1 MIGDLAGA
9 AGGLSA
15 GELTSG
21 SKAQAKLAENFDT
34 FLILLTTQL
43 RNQDPLDPMDSA
55 QFTQQLVQFSQ
66 VEQAI
71 LSNQNLET
79 LIADV
84 RMGQN
89 ASLLGYLGRD
99 IEALG
104 KTAML
109 TEDGARW
116 NYHLPVSATQSDYT
130 VLDSDGRAVAFGR
143 AERTAGLHAFPWDGL
158 NSAGQKLP
166 DGPYTLVVTA
176 RDRDDNPIA
185 VTTTVTGRVTAIET
199 GEGRSFLATGE
210 VLFDIDEILGV
221 KTPGNP
227 I

>member
-9 AGGLSA
+9 AGA
-15 GELTSG
+15 EAATSG
-21 SKAQAKLAENFDT
+21 DKAQAKLAENFDT
-34 FLILLTTQL
+34 FLVLLTTQL

-71 LSNQNLET
+71 LSNKNLET

-99 IEALG
+99 IEAEG

-109 TEDGARW
+109 TQDGAHW
-116 NYHLPVSATQSDYT
+116 NYYLPVSATRSDYA
-130 VLDSDGRAVAFGR
+130 VLDADGRAVAVGK
-143 AERTAGLHAFPWDGL
+143 AERASGLHAFPWDGKD
-158 NSAGQKLP
+158 STGQMLP
-166 DGPYTLVVTA
+166 EGPYTLVISA
-176 RDRDDNPIA
+176 YDRDDRPID
-185 VTTTVTGRVTAIET
+185 VFTTVTGRVTAIET
-199 GEGRSFLATGE
+199 GEGRSYLATGE

-221 KTPGNP
+221 KTPANP
-227 I
+227 S

>member
-1 MIGDLAGA
+1 MIGDIAGA
-9 AGGLSA
+9 AA
-15 GELTSG
+15 GQTSTG
-21 SKAQAKLAENFDT
+21 KAQAKLAENFDT

-71 LSNQNLET
+71 LSNQNLEQ
-79 LIADV
+79 LISDV

-99 IEALG
+99 IEAMG

-109 TEDGARW
+109 TEDGATW
-116 NYHLPVSATQSDYT
+116 NYYLPVTAGRSDYA
-130 VLDSDGRAVAFGR
+130 VLDAEGRAVAFGK
-143 AERTAGLHAFPWDGL
+143 AERTSGLHAFPWDGK
-158 NSAGQKLP
+158 NSSGQMLP
-166 DGPYTLVVTA
+166 EGPYTLVITA
-176 RDRDDNPIA
+176 HDRDDRPIE

-199 GEGRSFLATGE
+199 GEGRSYLATGT
-210 VLFDIDEILGV
+210 VLFDIDDILGV
-221 KTPGNP
+221 KTPANP
-227 I
+227 S